1 MSKFSLTPKQIVH
14 ELDKYI
20 IGQDSAKKSV
30 AIALRNRWRRQ
41 QVTSEIRD
49 EILPNNIIMIGSTG
63 VGKTEIAR
71 RLSHLVQAPFV
82 KVEASK
88 FTEVGY
94 VGRDVDSMIRD
105 LVDNSYN
112 IVKSEH
118 EITVR
123 EAAVEMTNERIMDL
137 LLPPLTNPDKKSTE
151 YERYQS
157 TREKMYAK
165 LMAGDFEDRQV
176 EFNVQEDNSSAMMQ
190 IFSPMGMDDL
200 GMNIQDML
208 GNAMPKKK
216 KMRRLSVTEARVL
229 ITAEES
235 DKLIDEEKVQH
246 EAIRRAEQD
255 GIVFVDEIDKIAVE
269 RGGSG
274 PDVSREGVQR
284 DILPIIEGST
294 VKTKYGTLS
303 TDHILFIAAG
313 AFHMSKPS
321 DLIPELQGRFPI
333 RVELENLTEDDFIQI
348 LTQPKSALLKQYTA
362 LVGAENVKIT
372 FNKDAIAEIARV
384 AFEVNESVENIGA
397 RRLHTIMSK
406 LLEDTLFDLPNEK
419 TKTIKVTKSMVTNT
433 FKDTMADQDLSK
445 YIL

>member
-1 MSKFSLTPKQIVH
+1 MSKFSLTPKQIVK

-20 IGQDSAKKSV
+20 IGQDGAKKSV

-41 QVTSEIRD
+41 QVTSDIRD
-49 EILPNNIIMIGSTG
+49 EIMPNNIIMIGSTG

-71 RLSHLVQAPFV
+71 RLSNLVQAPFV

-123 EAAVEMTNERIMDL
+123 EKAIEMTNERIMDL
-137 LLPPLTNPDKKSTE
+137 LLPPLSNNDKESE
-151 YERYQS
+151 DYIRYQS
-157 TREKMYAK
+157 TREKMYNK

-176 EFNVQEDNSSAMMQ
+176 EFKVQEDASSPMMQ
-190 IFSPMGMDDL
+190 IFGPLGMDDL
-200 GMNIQDML
+200 SMNLQDML

-216 KMRRLSVTEARVL
+216 KIRRLSVAEARIL

-246 EAIRRAEQD
+246 EAIYRAEQD
-255 GIVFVDEIDKIAVE
+255 GIVFVDEIDKIAVD
-269 RGGSG
+269 RGGGG

-294 VKTKYGTLS
+294 VKTKYGTLV
-303 TDHILFIAAG
+303 TDHVLFIAAG

-333 RVELENLTEDDFIQI
+333 RVELDNLTEDDFIQI

-397 RRLHTIMSK
+397 RRLHTIMSR
-406 LLEDTLFDLPNEK
+406 LLEETLFDLPDGK
-419 TKTIKVTKSMVTNT
+419 QKQIKVTKSMVTKT

>member
-1 MSKFSLTPKQIVH
+1 MSKFALTPKEIVR

-20 IGQDSAKKSV
+20 IGQDGAKKSV

-41 QVTSEIRD
+41 QVTSDIRD
-49 EILPNNIIMIGSTG
+49 EIVPNNIIMIGSTG

-112 IVKSEH
+112 IVKGEH
-118 EITVR
+118 EISVR
-123 EAAVEMTNERIMDL
+123 ERAVELANDRVMDL
-137 LLPPLTNPDKKSTE
+137 LLPPLVNPDKESDDYK
-151 YERYQS
+151 RYLK
-157 TREKMYAK
+157 TREKMSVK
-165 LMAGDFEDRQV
+165 LMSGDFEDREV
-176 EFNVQEDNSSAMMQ
+176 ELKVHEDASGPMMQ
-190 IFSPMGMDDL
+190 IFGPLGMEDMGMNL
-200 GMNIQDML
+200 QDML
-208 GNAMPKKK
+208 GNALPKKRK
-216 KMRRLSVTEARVL
+216 IRRLSVAEARVL
-229 ITAEES
+229 LINEES
-235 DKLIDEEKVQH
+235 QKLIDDEKVQH

-255 GIVFVDEIDKIAVE
+255 GIVFVDEIDKIAGE
-269 RGGSG
+269 RSGGG

-284 DILPIIEGST
+284 DILPIVEGST
-294 VKTKYGTLS
+294 VKTKYGTLV

-333 RVELENLTEDDFIQI
+333 RVELDNLTEEDFVKI
-348 LTQPKSALLKQYTA
+348 LTQPKSALLKQYIA
-362 LVGAENVKIT
+362 MVAAEDVKIS

-384 AFEVNESVENIGA
+384 AFEVNESMENIGA
-397 RRLHTIMSK
+397 RRLQTIMSR
-406 LLEDTLFDLPNEK
+406 LLEDTLFQLPDSNISSIRV
-419 TKTIKVTKSMVTNT
+419 TKTMVVKA

>member
-1 MSKFSLTPKQIVH
+1 MTKFSLTPKQIVE

-20 IGQDSAKKSV
+20 IGQDGAKKSV

-41 QVTSEIRD
+41 QVTSDIRD
-49 EILPNNIIMIGSTG
+49 EIMPNNIIMIGSTG

-71 RLSHLVQAPFV
+71 RLSNLVQAPFV

-105 LVDNSYN
+105 LADNSYN

-123 EAAVEMTNERIMDL
+123 EKAIEMANDRIMDL
-137 LLPPLTNPDKKSTE
+137 LLPPLQNPDKESAD
-151 YERYQS
+151 YERYKS
-157 TREKMYAK
+157 TREKMFLK
-165 LMAGDFEDRQV
+165 LMAGDFEDREV
-176 EFNVQEDNSSAMMQ
+176 EFKVQEDANTPMMQ
-190 IFSPMGMDDL
+190 IFGPLGMDDV
-200 GMNIQDML
+200 GMNLQDML
-208 GNAMPKKK
+208 GNAMPKHKK
-216 KMRRLSVTEARVL
+216 TRRLSIAEARILL
-229 ITAEES
+229 ISEES
-235 DKLIDEEKVQH
+235 QKLIDEEKVQH
-246 EAIRRAEQD
+246 EAIRRSEQD
-255 GIVFVDEIDKIAVE
+255 GIVFIDEIDKIAVE

-294 VKTKYGTLS
+294 VKTKYGTMV
-303 TDHILFIAAG
+303 TDHVLFIAAG

-333 RVELENLTEDDFIQI
+333 RVELDNLTEEDFVQI
-348 LTQPKSALLKQYTA
+348 LTQPKSALLKQYVA
-362 LVGAENVKIT
+362 LVAAEDVKIS
-372 FNKDAIAEIARV
+372 FNKDAIDEIARV
-384 AFEVNESVENIGA
+384 AFEVNESIENIGA
-397 RRLHTIMSK
+397 RRLQTIMSR
-406 LLEDTLFDLPNEK
+406 LLEELLYDLPDEK
-419 TKTIKVTKSMVTNT
+419 IKSVKVTKSMVIKA